1 VLLPGLPDGAAAD
14 RGTARRLKCRNG
26 ERRELLDGLAFA
38 TLAHRPPHRVVSVSG
53 ASRAKGVRGEHEVAA
68 IWEAHGFTVRGL
80 EGGGDHLCIT
90 TRSPTGYIVDVA
102 TGERLRDTHALT
114 IHSEVKRQERL
125 QLWQWIAQAEA
136 EAPPGAVPVV
146 AFRRNRSPW
155 YGVVRLD
162 TLAERLG

>member
-1 VLLPGLPDGAAAD
+1 M
-14 RGTARRLKCRNG
+14 
-26 ERRELLDGLAFA
+26 
-38 TLAHRPPHRVVSVSG
+38 SG
-53 ASRAKGVRGEHEVAA
+53 ASRAKGLRGEHEVAA

-80 EGGGDHLCIT
+80 EGGGDHLCV
-90 TRSPTGYIVDVA
+90 SAPYGA
-102 TGERLRDTHALT
+102 TLPIDGQLAAARPPLM

-146 AFRRNRSPW
+146 AFRRNRSRW

-162 TLAERLG
+162 TLAERLA

>member
-1 VLLPGLPDGAAAD
+1 
-14 RGTARRLKCRNG
+14 
-26 ERRELLDGLAFA
+26 
-38 TLAHRPPHRVVSVSG
+38 VSG
-53 ASRAKGVRGEHEVAA
+53 ASRAKGLRGEHEVAA

-80 EGGGDHLCIT
+80 EGAGDHLCIV
-90 TRSPTGYIVDVA
+90 SPTVYDYPDE
-102 TGERLRDTHALT
+102 TGTLRDGIT

-162 TLAERLG
+162 TLAERLA

>member
-1 VLLPGLPDGAAAD
+1 M
-14 RGTARRLKCRNG
+14 
-26 ERRELLDGLAFA
+26 
-38 TLAHRPPHRVVSVSG
+38 SG

-80 EGGGDHLCIT
+80 EGGGDHLCLHLPVT
-90 TRSPTGYIVDVA
+90 QRSTAP
-102 TGERLRDTHALT
+102 LT

-125 QLWQWIAQAEA
+125 QLWQWIAQAEQ

-155 YGVVRLD
+155 YAAVRLE
-162 TLAERLG
+162 TLAELLA

>member
-1 VLLPGLPDGAAAD
+1 M
-14 RGTARRLKCRNG
+14 
-26 ERRELLDGLAFA
+26 
-38 TLAHRPPHRVVSVSG
+38 SG
-53 ASRAKGVRGEHEVAA
+53 ASRAKGLRGEHEVAA
-68 IWEAHGFTVRGL
+68 IWERYGFSVRGL
-80 EGGGDHLCIT
+80 EGAGDHLCIVSNPPRYDGHDGT
-90 TRSPTGYIVDVA
+90 EIVPVP
-102 TGERLRDTHALT
+102 LT

-162 TLAERLG
+162 TLAERLA